1 MKKLEDSK
9 LEVES
14 KKGDKEVT
22 FDCEVERFPPPI
34 ITWKKNDDII
44 NGKQMWDYQEKI
56 KISIFW
62 KFFCIR
68 LISLLSFLLFFVI
81 KSFMYL
87 VLGLF
92 PVKILFRKMNI
103 G

>member
-44 NGKQMWDYQEKI
+44 NGKQM
-56 KISIFW
+56 
-62 KFFCIR
+62 
-68 LISLLSFLLFFVI
+68 
-81 KSFMYL
+81 
-87 VLGLF
+87 
-92 PVKILFRKMNI
+92 
-103 G
+103 